1 MINQCILNLKD
12 LKLLLEQLSEEQY
25 RYQSK
30 YLLGSSIGEHVRHI
44 LEFYEG
50 ILTNKS
56 FVFVDYS
63 KRERNKNIEINLE
76 LANDFIGYTMLSLA
90 SKNFENTLL
99 QIQDT
104 SISDQVFTS
113 SFGRELYYCLEHSIH
128 HQALIRVSLIEQNL
142 SEIIKP
148 TFGYANSTIQ
158 YQERTSC
165 AQ

>member
-12 LKLLLEQLSEEQY
+12 LKLLLEQITEEQY
-25 RYQSK
+25 RYPSK

-50 ILTNKS
+50 ILNNNT
-56 FVFVDYS
+56 FLFVDYS
-63 KRERNKNIEINLE
+63 KRERKKNIEINLE
-76 LANDFIGYTMLSLA
+76 FANDFIAYIMLSLA
-90 SKNFENTLL
+90 SKNVENAVLK
-99 QIQDT
+99 IQDT
-104 SISDQVFTS
+104 SISDQIFTS
-113 SFGRELYYCLEHSIH
+113 SYGRELYYCLEHSIH

-142 SEIIKP
+142 LGIAKP

-158 YQERTSC
+158 YKEKTSC